1 LDTDCPT
8 RRRSERESAV
18 SLRDKFNVI
27 GGWLPSLTFAF
38 GETMNKWQ
46 IICPVVA
53 IAVVA
58 IFALGGQGRR
68 EHRYY
73 VLEQT
78 RMIGEE
84 LSRGTNSPRLAALGP
99 ALQARLSEFLTPQSG
114 VAEVVLGD
122 QSAPLGDGAACSRLV
137 LSNSIGER
145 LGIRLQQDAG
155 PERFHIL
162 GYWTI
167 TRTTAWSGPEPSRSD
182 HHENR
187 KP

>member
-1 LDTDCPT
+1 
-8 RRRSERESAV
+8 
-18 SLRDKFNVI
+18 
-27 GGWLPSLTFAF
+27 
-38 GETMNKWQ
+38 MNKWQ

-73 VLEQT
+73 VLAQT
-78 RMIGEE
+78 RMIGVE
-84 LSRGTNSPRLAALGP
+84 LSRGSNSPRLAALGP

-122 QSAPLGDGAACSRLV
+122 QPAPLGDGTACSRLV
-137 LSNSIGER
+137 LSNSVGAR
-145 LGIRLQQDAG
+145 LGIRLHQDPG
-155 PERFHIL
+155 LERFRVL

-167 TRTTAWSGPEPSRSD
+167 TEPQHGSGRSF
-182 HHENR
+182 
-187 KP
+187 